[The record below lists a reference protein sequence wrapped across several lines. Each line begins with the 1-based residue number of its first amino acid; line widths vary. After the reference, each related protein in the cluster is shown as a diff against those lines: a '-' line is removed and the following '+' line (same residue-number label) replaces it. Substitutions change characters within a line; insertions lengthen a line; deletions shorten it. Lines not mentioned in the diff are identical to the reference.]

1 MARSAGVKPRP
12 YVLISAAASL
22 DGYLDDS
29 SDSRL
34 LLSNEADFD
43 RVDEVRAGVDA
54 ILVGANTVR
63 RDNPRLL
70 VRSAERTRGRSEAG
84 LAASPVKVTL
94 TGSGNLDPAAR
105 FFTTG
110 DVDKLVYVGSPALA
124 AARERLGSVAT
135 VLDGGEP
142 FDVPDVLADL
152 ARRGVRRLMVEGGA
166 VVQASLLAAGVV
178 DELQLAYAPCFLGS
192 AGGARL
198 AGAGALGP
206 DGSGPMKLAEVRR
219 IGEHVLLRYLLGGSE

>member
-1 MARSAGVKPRP
+1 MVVKSRP

-29 SDSRL
+29 GESRL
-34 LLSNEADFD
+34 LLSNDADFD

-63 RDNPRLL
+63 TDDPRLL
-70 VRSAERTRGRSEAG
+70 VRSAERTRGRREAG
-84 LAASPVKVTL
+84 LPASPVKVTL

-110 DVDKLVYVGSPALA
+110 DVDKLVYVASQALSA
-124 AARERLGSVAT
+124 TRERLGSMAT
-135 VLDGGEP
+135 VVDGGEP
-142 FDVPDVLADL
+142 VDVPDVLADL
-152 ARRGVRRLMVEGGA
+152 VRRGVRRLMVEGGA
-166 VVQASLLAAGVV
+166 DVQGSLLAAGVV
-178 DELQLAYAPCFLGS
+178 DELQLVYAPLLLGS
-192 AGGARL
+192 SGGARL

-206 DGSGPMKLAEVRR
+206 AEPGSMRLAEVRR
-219 IGEHVLLRYLLGGSE
+219 IGGHVLLRYLLGASA